1 MKKNIIVIWVSA
13 LILSTSIFS
22 QDNLSAS
29 SATKSKSGVKQFPNF
44 GKEKARLTAF
54 DKEYNYGN
62 NYLSDYIRPAKDFA
76 SAKLFLDSIKDNYD
90 GYWGPTASNA
100 QFIMM
105 HNMYNETVKNMAGF
119 DNMVKTKYATSNE
132 LGSNELDKM
141 LASAEKLKTAKT
153 DTTAWKGKM
162 GGYFV
167 DVDFYVDA
175 LKLMN
180 GEDDPTAK
188 TLLAKMND
196 TKKQIQDL
204 KLETKKTIDAD
215 KSAANAKY
223 QAEQKKNNTTF
234 TPSKVTTCP
243 VDIYT
248 GADKGVILAKVKS
261 LWDCSKYTIVKIYL
275 TQAQWD
281 REKGKQWNDAQNAE
295 VYFDNSSLYVDV
307 VCKRADGTGD
317 AYLVQYTLFLNNISA
332 VYSTDL
338 LCDYVEDKVISMSI
352 VK

>member
-1 MKKNIIVIWVSA
+1 
-13 LILSTSIFS
+13 
-22 QDNLSAS
+22 
-29 SATKSKSGVKQFPNF
+29 
-44 GKEKARLTAF
+44 
-54 DKEYNYGN
+54 
-62 NYLSDYIRPAKDFA
+62 
-76 SAKLFLDSIKDNYD
+76 
-90 GYWGPTASNA
+90 
-100 QFIMM
+100 M